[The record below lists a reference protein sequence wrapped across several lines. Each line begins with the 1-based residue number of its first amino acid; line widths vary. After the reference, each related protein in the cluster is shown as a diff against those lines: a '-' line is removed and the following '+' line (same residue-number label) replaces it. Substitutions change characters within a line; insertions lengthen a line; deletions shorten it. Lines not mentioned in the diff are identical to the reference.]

1 MRVLVTGAT
10 GFIGRHL
17 VPLLLERGDIVVAV
31 ARDEAKARRLE
42 WFDDVEFHAM
52 DLHESTGDVAKELGN
67 PDSVVHLA
75 WHGLPN
81 YTEMYHIEQNLLMD
95 YWFLKAMVQGGT
107 RRILVTGTCFEY
119 GIVEGCLTEDM
130 CPQPANPYA
139 VAKDSLRRFLQ
150 ELQRHE
156 SFTLQ
161 WARLFYMYGA
171 GQAGGS
177 ILAQLEEAIEKGATV
192 FEMTDG
198 EQLRDYLPVEEV
210 ARRLALLN
218 ATPSVEGMVN
228 VCSES
233 PVSIRQLVG
242 DHAKRLGSGI
252 RLGLGLKPRRDYEPT
267 AFWGASRVFDRNGEL
282 I

>member
-119 GIVEGCLTEDM
+119 GIVEGCLTEEI
-130 CPQPANPYA
+130 
-139 VAKDSLRRFLQ
+139 V
-150 ELQRHE
+150 
-156 SFTLQ
+156 
-161 WARLFYMYGA
+161 
-171 GQAGGS
+171 
-177 ILAQLEEAIEKGATV
+177 QLSH
-192 FEMTDG
+192 
-198 EQLRDYLPVEEV
+198 R
-210 ARRLALLN
+210 
-218 ATPSVEGMVN
+218 
-228 VCSES
+228 C
-233 PVSIRQLVG
+233 
-242 DHAKRLGSGI
+242 
-252 RLGLGLKPRRDYEPT
+252 
-267 AFWGASRVFDRNGEL
+267 
-282 I
+282 